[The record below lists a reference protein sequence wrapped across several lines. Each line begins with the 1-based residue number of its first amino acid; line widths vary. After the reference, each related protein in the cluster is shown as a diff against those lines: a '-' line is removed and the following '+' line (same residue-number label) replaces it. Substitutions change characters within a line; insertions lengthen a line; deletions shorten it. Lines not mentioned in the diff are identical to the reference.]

1 MIEKRLKED
10 TILGKKT
17 IITGA
22 TVGVLAIGGI
32 VGWNACTVK
41 IPTGHV
47 GLTYKLSGGINPE
60 QTPLGQGLN
69 FKSPFDKVSKYP
81 VSLTTIYL
89 SSDKREGSREDESF
103 TAIGKDNNQMK
114 VSVEMSYSF
123 DQEKLPSTFVK
134 FKGQTGEQIEDSFIR
149 SKVKSW
155 TAEALSQF
163 DTFDVYGGSRT
174 EANKVITTHLKEKFA
189 EYGINVETA
198 NIIDIKLDEKTT
210 QTINN
215 KIQRQQEVE
224 AERLEKEKQA
234 IQNEKALEKAQ
245 AEAEKAKLIA
255 QGEAEAELIRAS
267 AIAEA
272 NRLISESLTQELL
285 EQQRLEAW
293 NGEYPQVVSDASTI
307 LDLK

>member
-1 MIEKRLKED
+1 MSKGLVAV
-10 TILGKKT
+10 
-17 IITGA
+17 A
-22 TVGVLAIGGI
+22 TVGVIGVGGLI
-32 VGWNACTVK
+32 GWNACAVK

-47 GLTYKLSGGINPE
+47 GIVYNINHGVSE
-60 QTPLGQGLN
+60 NQVPLGQGLN

-89 SSDKREGSREDESF
+89 SADKREGSKEDESF
-103 TAIGKDNNQMK
+103 IAIGKDNNQMK

-134 FKGQTGEQIEDSFIR
+134 FKGQTGEQIEDTFIR

-163 DTFDVYGGSRT
+163 DTFDVYGASRT
-174 EANKVITTHLKEKFA
+174 EANQAITAHLKEKFA

-198 NIIDIKLDEKTT
+198 NIIDIQLDEKTT

-224 AERLEKEKQA
+224 AERLEKEKQS
-234 IQNEKALEKAQ
+234 ILNEKALEQAQ
-245 AEAEKAKLIA
+245 AEAEQKKLMA
-255 QGEAEAELIRAS
+255 QGEAEAELIRAE

-272 NRLISESLTQELL
+272 NRLISESLTPELL
-285 EQQRLEAW
+285 EQQRLETW
-293 NGEYPQVVSDASTI
+293 NGAYPQVVSDASTI